1 MRVWMPALDNRV
13 IHSSENSHILL
24 FAINRDQCREC
35 CQQDDLSNITKK
47 YPKAV
52 LAVCTCKFGAYPQ
65 IQAFINSRA
74 AKFHNLKIRYVNG
87 LDPVIR
93 LFDDAENMVETLAI
107 NKWTTDQVEE
117 YFQTHLIKE
126 DTSYLVTNEL

>member
-1 MRVWMPALDNRV
+1 MDF
-13 IHSSENSHILL
+13 SYFFFFSILCCVTT
-24 FAINRDQCREC
+24 RDQCREC
-35 CQQDDLSNITKK
+35 CQPDDTTNLTTT

-93 LFDDAENMVETLAI
+93 LFDDADNMVQTLAI
-107 NKWTTDQVEE
+107 NKWTTDQVDE

-126 DTSYLVTNEL
+126 DTSYLTTNEL